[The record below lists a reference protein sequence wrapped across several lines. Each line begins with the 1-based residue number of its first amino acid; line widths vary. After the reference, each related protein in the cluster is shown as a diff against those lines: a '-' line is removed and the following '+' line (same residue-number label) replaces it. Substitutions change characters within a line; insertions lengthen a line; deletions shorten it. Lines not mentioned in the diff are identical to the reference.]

1 MDEVVAVRTGIDGK
15 KAINKLPTSGDN
27 MSSTIEC
34 REKVITK
41 IGMLSESKLKSA
53 LDFVEY
59 LTEKEEWEA
68 TQEILSDVT
77 AVKNIR
83 EADAAWKDKREEE
96 FISWEAVRKDV

>member
-1 MDEVVAVRTGIDGK
+1 
-15 KAINKLPTSGDN
+15 

-41 IGMLSESKLKSA
+41 IGLLSESKLKSV

-59 LTEKEEWEA
+59 LTEREEWEA
-68 TQEILSDVT
+68 TQEILSDST

-83 EADAAWKDKREEE
+83 EADEAWKDKREEE
-96 FISWEAVRKDV
+96 FVSWINVRKKFPVTG

>member
-1 MDEVVAVRTGIDGK
+1 MSEAVVGEKMIGEK
-15 KAINKLPTSGDN
+15 KAVNKLPTFGDN

-68 TQEILSDVT
+68 TQEILSDGN
-77 AVKNIR
+77 AMKNIK
-83 EADAAWKDKREEE
+83 EADEAWNDKREEE
-96 FISWEAVRKDV
+96 FISWEAVRTGV

>member
-1 MDEVVAVRTGIDGK
+1 MSEAVVGAKRIDGK
-15 KAINKLPTSGDN
+15 KAINKLPASGDN

-68 TQEILSDVT
+68 TQEILSDGN
-77 AVKNIR
+77 AMKNIK
-83 EADAAWKDKREEE
+83 EADESWKDKREEE